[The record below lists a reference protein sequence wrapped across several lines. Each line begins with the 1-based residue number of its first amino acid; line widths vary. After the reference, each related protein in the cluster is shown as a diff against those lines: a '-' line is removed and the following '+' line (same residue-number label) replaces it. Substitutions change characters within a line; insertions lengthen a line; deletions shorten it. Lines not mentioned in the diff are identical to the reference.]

1 MEIVK
6 DKLSASG
13 LKHHVQ
19 ILQSGFKRSFNDFRG
34 LVLPVGQLS
43 TETAVAG
50 SETGARVEI
59 SERAW
64 LLACGT
70 IFAFAFVT
78 RFYALA
84 LKPMHHDEGVNGFF
98 LTNLL
103 RNHTY
108 HYDPNNYHG
117 PTLYYFALPLAS
129 LLGLSD
135 FSVRLSTALFGL
147 ATIWLVLSLRRNIGS
162 YAALMA
168 AALVA
173 VSPGSMFYAR
183 YFIHET
189 LFVFFTLAI
198 VVAVL
203 RFYETG
209 STVYLILAAVSTA
222 LLFATKETA
231 FVSIITLLLAW
242 LIAWRWSK
250 SPPDLSRFARTIFG
264 FPVAAK
270 PRHVREKRRAK
281 RDRRETPVPPSFLAR
296 LGGRDRVILLAGY
309 ALALFIVVNVIF
321 YSSFFTN
328 WPGVGDA
335 VSAMKV
341 WAKTGTS
348 EFHGKPFD
356 TYLSWLL
363 QEETP
368 IFLLAIVG
376 AFIALNRRTNR
387 FALFVAAWAFGILV
401 AYSLIPYKTPWLVL
415 SFVVP
420 MAIVAGYAVESLID
434 VSWRSWKAP
443 LPALVIAGLALTFA
457 GYQSLVLNFR
467 EYDNDRYPYV
477 YTHSNRELLAMVHD
491 IERIGT
497 RVGTTQLGVN
507 VASPEY
513 WPLPWYFRDNPKVGY
528 TNTLASAYDPK
539 ETQIVVARA
548 STNPGEDQVGQ
559 LRQLLGT
566 AYQQVGT
573 YRLRPGVDLAV
584 FARSDLVSGSAGGSP
599 AGN

>member
-1 MEIVK
+1 MKQQFNVVQT
-6 DKLSASG
+6 G
-13 LKHHVQ
+13 LK
-19 ILQSGFKRSFNDFRG
+19 RSISDFLG
-34 LVLPVGQLS
+34 LVIPVAQPA
-43 TETAVAG
+43 TEPATATKTG
-50 SETGARVEI
+50 TGAR
-59 SERAW
+59 SEVSEGTW
-64 LLACGT
+64 LIASGV
-70 IFAFAFVT
+70 IFVFALFT

-103 RNHTY
+103 RQGTY

-117 PTLYYFALPLAS
+117 PTLYYFALPAVS
-129 LLGLSD
+129 LFGLSD
-135 FSVRLSTALFGL
+135 FAVRLCPALFSV
-147 ATIWLVLSLRRNIGS
+147 ATVWLVLSLRRNIGS

-168 AALVA
+168 GALVA

-203 RFYETG
+203 RFHETG
-209 STVYLILAAVSTA
+209 RAVFVILAAIAAA

-231 FVSIITLLLAW
+231 FVSVITLLLAW
-242 LIAWRWSK
+242 LVAWRWTR
-250 SPPDLSRFARTIFG
+250 SPLDMGRFARSIFG
-264 FPVAAK
+264 FPVHAK
-270 PRHVREKRRAK
+270 PNNAREKRRAK
-281 RDRRETPVPPSFLAR
+281 RDRRDAPSQPTFFDR
-296 LGGRDRVILLAGY
+296 LGGRDRAIQLAGY
-309 ALALFIVVNVIF
+309 AIALFVVVNVIF

-335 VSAMKV
+335 LSAMKV

-363 QEETP
+363 QEEAP

-376 AFIALNRRTNR
+376 AFIALNRRANR
-387 FALFVAAWAFGILV
+387 FAIFVAAWSFGILV

-420 MAIVAGYAVESLID
+420 MAIVTGYAVESLID

-443 LPALVIAGLALTFA
+443 LPALVIAGLALA
-457 GYQSLVLNFR
+457 ISGYQSLVLNFSQ
-467 EYDNDRYPYV
+467 YDNDRYPYV
-477 YTHSNRELLAMVHD
+477 YTHSNRELLSMIHE
-491 IERIGT
+491 IERISEKA
-497 RVGTTQLGVN
+497 GTTQLGVN

-528 TNTLASAYDPK
+528 TSTLASSYDPK
-539 ETQIVVARA
+539 ETAVVVAR
-548 STNPGEDQVGQ
+548 SSENPNEDQAAQ
-559 LRQLLGT
+559 LRTMLGT

-573 YRLRPGVDLAV
+573 YKLRPGVSLAV
-584 FARSDLVSGSAGGSP
+584 FARSDLA
-599 AGN
+599 AH